1 MKDLISSVLYTSNP
15 NIVLPFLQLP
25 LEKKIDERWS
35 EHLKIEQ
42 ICKVENFLGFNPVNE
57 QQQARK
63 NKEDIPLRH
72 SFFFNGMNVV
82 RNRENEAADP
92 LTDHVNRLIT
102 QK

>member
-1 MKDLISSVLYTSNP
+1 MSMKDLISSVLYSSNP
-15 NIVLPFLQLP
+15 NIVLPYLQLP
-25 LEKKIDERWS
+25 LEKKVDVRWS

-42 ICKVENFLGFNPVNE
+42 LCKPENFLGFNPINE
-57 QQQARK
+57 PMK
-63 NKEDIPLRH
+63 NGKEDIPLRH

-102 QK
+102 